1 MLAPLDCAGFDVM
14 MLPVSVTFPGQT
26 QRPPLPS
33 SLSVIFATMIAGEV
47 QRADRGFRE
56 KKIEHKRTKSR
67 CSSAAAETTAAFENL
82 AVGSFLEYSCQK
94 NSILRIGRQYLI
106 SLPTMKLRNHNRS

>member
-56 KKIEHKRTKSR
+56 KKLSTREQNP
-67 CSSAAAETTAAFENL
+67 AAHRLQQKPQLPSKISPLVASWNTL
-82 AVGSFLEYSCQK
+82 AR
-94 NSILRIGRQYLI
+94 RI
-106 SLPTMKLRNHNRS
+106 PFWV